1 VTPHSSKRSSPASY
15 LRRRLQP
22 LLSAL
27 LTAAVAALLL
37 HGCQETPEPTG
48 PEFANTKPPRTLT
61 VTGAGNGSGTV
72 TAPVIGE
79 AGALTCTITSSTYNP
94 SLCTKQYGWKSTVV
108 LTATAA
114 SGSTFTGWSGAC
126 SGTGTCK
133 VMMVQSKEVQA
144 TFSGTG
150 VQTYTLNVTGAGTGS
165 GTVTTQSGSPAINCT
180 ITTGTRSGTCTGS
193 YTSGTSVS
201 LTATAT
207 SGSLDGWSGSCSGT
221 GSCTLAMTADRTV
234 TATFTA
240 PAGIEATVGKWDPPT
255 YNMPIIGLHLSY
267 LMSGKALLWGHGGE
281 PQLWEPG
288 GGFTQVTNNTCTNPS
303 TCELFCSGHTFLA
316 DGRLL
321 VAGGHNE
328 SLGDFNGIR
337 QASIFNGTS
346 WSATG
351 SMSYPRWYPTL
362 VELENGDVV
371 AISGTTDS
379 PTNIATIPE
388 RYNSSTSTWTAL
400 TGAQLSVPM
409 YPRAFLEPKNGWIY
423 YAGDD
428 IPRYLNPGGSGGW
441 SAAAWRVVYDRDYG
455 SAVMLD
461 SKVLYIGGGG
471 YSCPTPPQNTA
482 EMIDLAAPS
491 PSWSLVAPMTFHR
504 RQNNATILPDGTVLV
519 IGGTSACGFTDP
531 SGGVY
536 AAENYDPVANKWT
549 TLANASII
557 RVYHGTTML
566 LRDGRVLSTGSGD
579 GAGVPQQFNYEIF
592 SPPYL
597 FKGARPTYNLASTA
611 VHYGQAFTVV
621 TPNATSIRKVT
632 IIRHASTTHAVDE
645 GQRLNTLSFVAAAD
659 GQSLTVTPPLSG
671 RIAPPGPYLLFIL
684 NDKGVPSVAQ
694 TILLS
699 Q

>member
-1 VTPHSSKRSSPASY
+1 MPHLSRHSRPASFS
-15 LRRRLQP
+15 RRRLQSF
-22 LLSAL
+22 LSAL
-27 LTAAVAALLL
+27 LAAAVAVLLL
-37 HGCQETPEPTG
+37 HGCQDTREPTG
-48 PEFANTKPPRTLT
+48 PEFAANKQPRTLT

-72 TAPVIGE
+72 NAPVVGE
-79 AGALTCTITSSTYNP
+79 TGALSCVITSGTYNP
-94 SLCTKQYGWKSTVV
+94 SLCSKQYGWKTTVV
-108 LTATAA
+108 LTATPAA
-114 SGSTFTGWSGAC
+114 GSTFTGWSGAC

-133 VMMVQSKEVQA
+133 VMMVQSKEVHA

-150 VQTYTLNVTGAGTGS
+150 VQTFTLNVTGAGTGS
-165 GTVTTQSGSPAINCT
+165 GTVTTQGGSPAINCT
-180 ITTGTRSGTCTGS
+180 ITSGTRSGTCTGS
-193 YTSGTSVS
+193 YTNGTSVS
-201 LTATAT
+201 LVATAT
-207 SGSLDGWSGSCSGT
+207 TGSFDGWSGSCSGT
-221 GSCTLAMTADRTV
+221 GSCGLAMTADRTV

-240 PAGIEATVGKWDPPT
+240 PVGVEATVGKWDPPT
-255 YNMPIIGLHLSY
+255 SMPIIGLHLSY
-267 LMSGKALLWGHGGE
+267 LPSGKALLWGHKGE

-288 GGFTQVTNNTCTNPS
+288 GGFTQVTDNTCTNPS

-328 SLGDFNGIR
+328 SLGDFNGIT

-351 SMSYPRWYPTL
+351 SMNYPRWYPTL

-379 PTNIATIPE
+379 PQDIATIPE
-388 RYNSSTSTWTAL
+388 RYNGSTWTAL

-423 YAGDD
+423 YAGEDS
-428 IPRYLNPGGSGGW
+428 PRYLDPSGNGAW
-441 SAAAWRVVYDRDYG
+441 IAAAPKAYYRDYG

-461 SKVLYIGGGG
+461 TKVLYMGGGG
-471 YSCPTPPQNTA
+471 YFCPDAPQKTA

-491 PSWSLVAPMTFHR
+491 PTWSLVAPMTFGR
-504 RQNNATILPDGTVLV
+504 RHNNATILPDGTVLV
-519 IGGTSACGFTDP
+519 VGGTSSCGFTDP

-549 TLANASII
+549 TWANASII
-557 RVYHGTTML
+557 RVYHGATTL
-566 LRDGRVLSTGSGD
+566 LRDGRVVSTGSGD
-579 GAGVPQQFNYEIF
+579 GAGVPDQFNYEIF

-611 VHYGQAFTVV
+611 VHYGQAFTVT
-621 TPNATSIRKVT
+621 TPNAASIRKVT
-632 IIRHASTTHAVDE
+632 IIRHSSTTHAFDE
-645 GQRLNTLSFVAAAD
+645 GQRLNTLSFMAAAD
-659 GQSLTVTPPLSG
+659 GQSLTVTPPISG
-671 RIAPPGPYLLFIL
+671 RRAPPGPYLLFIL